1 MTLKFEKLKSSDAA
15 EIYEIEK
22 ISFSEPHSLASV
34 AAAIMNPACEFW
46 VLRDAPD
53 DTGADGAKTEKI
65 AGFIEFWLMYDE
77 AHVIDIAVRPE
88 YRRRGLGRRLMDFLV
103 EKSAEAGAKKI
114 FLEVR
119 PSNSG
124 AISLYKEAGFVDAG
138 RRVKYYK
145 DEDALIM
152 TRDVEVV
159 SA

>member
-1 MTLKFEKLKSSDAA
+1 MALKFEKLKSSDAP

-34 AAAIMNPACEFW
+34 TASIMNPACEFW

-53 DTGADGAKTEKI
+53 AGSDGVKTEKI

-88 YRRRGLGRRLMDFLV
+88 YRRRGLGGRLMDFLV
-103 EKSAEAGAKKI
+103 EKSVEAGAKKI

-119 PSNSG
+119 PSNAG
-124 AISLYKEAGFVDAG
+124 AISLYRRAGFIDAG

-152 TRDVEVV
+152 TRDVGVV
-159 SA
+159 SG